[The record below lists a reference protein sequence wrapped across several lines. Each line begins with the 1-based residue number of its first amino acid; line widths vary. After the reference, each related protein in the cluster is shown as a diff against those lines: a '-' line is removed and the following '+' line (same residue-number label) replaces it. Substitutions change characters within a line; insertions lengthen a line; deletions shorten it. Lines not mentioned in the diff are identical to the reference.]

1 MTVFQKRHACIF
13 SRTLLSRS
21 ILGDLIAGV
30 AVAGLLI
37 PESMGYVCI
46 AGLPAQTG
54 LYATVMGLL
63 AYAVSGSKH
72 LVVSPAS
79 SAAAIVIHA
88 TAHLANFSEM
98 RRYAKPKT
106 GDLPPALTALV
117 AVPTLGILPRLLL
130 SVGLTLVVLLR
141 DLINAH
147 VVELGRIPGTRDFVD
162 CARHPEAEKVPG
174 VVLVRRDKPLFFCQ
188 YQPGTRRT
196 FQITPSRH
204 PRECASC
211 RVASADFSRLYHQH
225 GTHTHAGCDKHRHAA
240 AVSRRS
246 LAKRPDP
253 NGMKLSPICTVS
265 AAMGNFKHWM
275 ARGG

>member
-162 CARHPEAEKVPG
+162 CAIRKPKKCPVLFWSGAISPCFLPVPPGYTQNFPNHSLPPPKG
-174 VVLVRRDKPLFFCQ
+174 VCLLPCCQRRLFAPL
-188 YQPGTRRT
+188 
-196 FQITPSRH
+196 SSAWNSH
-204 PRECASC
+204 PR
-211 RVASADFSRLYHQH
+211 
-225 GTHTHAGCDKHRHAA
+225 
-240 AVSRRS
+240 
-246 LAKRPDP
+246 
-253 NGMKLSPICTVS
+253 
-265 AAMGNFKHWM
+265 WM
-275 ARGG
+275 